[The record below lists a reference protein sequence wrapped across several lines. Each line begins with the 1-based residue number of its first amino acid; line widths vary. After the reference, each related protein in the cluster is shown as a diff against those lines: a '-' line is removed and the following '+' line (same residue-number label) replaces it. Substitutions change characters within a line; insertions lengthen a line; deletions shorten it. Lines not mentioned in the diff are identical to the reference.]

1 MDYKSSYTFNQLS
14 RGGNDD
20 EYLDQR
26 SIQNLN
32 GSNYLLQNY
41 FIEDTTMQKP
51 IQFALMQPFMNFKGT
66 NGVGQNGYNIEE
78 NSKLTIGSLQTH
90 PKCRIDLVQRPYV
103 TVPFLGRGNVDPVM
117 ESQIMQGENYTNR
130 KSYNQLSEVS
140 YLPLSNT
147 PLIPSIRETITN
159 PVFLVEDNSTGWV
172 RGGLPSREQ
181 MRDTNKVNF

>member
-1 MDYKSSYTFNQLS
+1 MDYLSSYTFNQLS

-26 SIQNLN
+26 AIQNLN

-41 FIEDTTMQKP
+41 FAEDTTMQKP
-51 IQFALMQPFMNFKGT
+51 IHFALMQPNMFYKGT
-66 NGVGQNGYNIEE
+66 NGIGQNGYNIEE

-90 PKCRIDLVQRPYV
+90 PKCRIDLVQRPFV
-103 TVPFLGRGNVDPVM
+103 TVPFLGRGSVDPVM
-117 ESQIMQGENYTNR
+117 ESQIMQGETYTNK

-147 PLIPSIRETITN
+147 PLIPSIQETITN
-159 PVFLVEDNSTGWV
+159 PVFLVEDTSTGWV

-181 MRDTNKVNF
+181 MRDSHKLQF